1 MTRDVDKMTSEL
13 RAYSSLEPVDR
24 ASFATSIRLL
34 SCLVTESLVD
44 AWFYPLRL
52 HGLAGFAA
60 IQLKDQPGGVLDSRN
75 TLAILPLLHV
85 PIFRKGNDALVAST
99 PTIALLDPLDAA
111 PLIYTFGK
119 EAPRE
124 EVGRF
129 H

>member
-1 MTRDVDKMTSEL
+1 MTSEL

-44 AWFYPLRL
+44 ALFYPLRL

-75 TLAILPLLHV
+75 TLAILPLLHA

-119 EAPRE
+119 EATPRQ
-124 EVGRF
+124 EVGCC